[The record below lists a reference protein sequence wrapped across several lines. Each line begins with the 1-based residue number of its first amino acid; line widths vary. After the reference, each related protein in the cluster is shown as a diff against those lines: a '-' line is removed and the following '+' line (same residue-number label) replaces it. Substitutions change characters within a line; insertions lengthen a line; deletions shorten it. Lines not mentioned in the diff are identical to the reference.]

1 MCQFYYDC
9 VGYTVQHY
17 TGLPYL
23 VKVRVNYVTMNQNQ
37 QTDQSTERGTNQ
49 NEQLS
54 TKQQQTI
61 Y

>member
-1 MCQFYYDC
+1 VLAILSNTKQGF
-9 VGYTVQHY
+9 
-17 TGLPYL
+17 PIF
-23 VKVRVNYVTMNQNQ
+23 VKGHVNYVTMNQNQ